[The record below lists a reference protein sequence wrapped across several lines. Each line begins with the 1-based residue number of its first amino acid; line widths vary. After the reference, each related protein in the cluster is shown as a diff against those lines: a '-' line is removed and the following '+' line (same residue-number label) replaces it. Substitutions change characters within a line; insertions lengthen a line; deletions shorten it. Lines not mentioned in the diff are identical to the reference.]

1 MSISSHEAGRK
12 PRRRSLVLVLLA
24 WVFIGGQALLA
35 AGSMYNYQE
44 ADTQTDEA
52 TVPWGLV
59 GQGAV
64 KMRLVATQAQPEVI
78 GDVAIFLAV
87 ANTLGIVALM
97 CGVLS
102 WSRSKHLSGKLT
114 IAAAVAVILVN
125 SILNLPYA

>member
-1 MSISSHEAGRK
+1 MSTSSHEAGRK

-35 AGSMYNYQE
+35 AGSMHNYKE
-44 ADTQTDEA
+44 ADAQTDEA
-52 TVPWGLV
+52 TMPWGLV
-59 GQGAV
+59 GQGAI

-78 GDVAIFLAV
+78 GDVAVFLAV
-87 ANTLGIVALM
+87 ANALGIVALM
-97 CGVLS
+97 CGLLS